1 MPESKLIFTFN
12 KLMILCYLILC
23 KKVLQ
28 TGRLLQWL
36 LKNMDSHEAET
47 TVSYASCCHWYYL
60 LQHEE
65 KYFSNKQY
73 LTQNIEMEPAFLQ
86 YGYISIFQ
94 E

>member
-1 MPESKLIFTFN
+1 
-12 KLMILCYLILC
+12 MILCYLILC

-28 TGRLLQWL
+28 IDRLLQWL

-47 TVSYASCCHWYYL
+47 TISYTLCSHWYYL

-65 KYFSNKQY
+65 KYFLNKQY
-73 LTQNIEMEPAFLQ
+73 LNENIEMELSFLK
-86 YGYISIFQ
+86 YDYVSIFQ